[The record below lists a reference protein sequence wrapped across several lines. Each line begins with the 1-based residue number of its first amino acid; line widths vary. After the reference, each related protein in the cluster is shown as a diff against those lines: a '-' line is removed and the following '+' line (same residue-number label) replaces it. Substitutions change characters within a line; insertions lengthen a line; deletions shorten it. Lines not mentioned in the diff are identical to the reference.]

1 MSSENVNAVESNEQT
16 YQEQTSTTTS
26 WESEL
31 QDAIQQGNSNA
42 TVKATPTRTPEEEE
56 TRRQRIQ
63 IRIEQLNKKL
73 DELTEKYM
81 NDEDEKSIK
90 NTILKHARLG
100 HDKVYIN
107 LDRSDF
113 SGWHTFVKGGYRNA
127 HPRKCAHLFLR
138 NAVRKGLLPKMLKW
152 NIWNNQSFTVL
163 FTIQTFNR
171 DSVEQVDGSS
181 SNYETEVKSELEGS
195 S

>member
-1 MSSENVNAVESNEQT
+1 MSSENVNSVESNKQT
-16 YQEQTSTTTS
+16 YKEQTSTHS

-31 QDAIQQGNSNA
+31 HDAIVQSGSN
-42 TVKATPTRTPEEEE
+42 TNVKATLIRSPEEEE
-56 TRRQRIQ
+56 IHRQRIQ
-63 IRIEQLNKKL
+63 VRVDQLNKKL
-73 DELTEKYM
+73 EELAEKYM
-81 NDEDEKSIK
+81 NDKDEKSIK

-107 LDRSDF
+107 LDRTDF

-138 NAVRKGLLPKMLKW
+138 NAVHKGLLPKMLKW

-163 FTIQTFNR
+163 FTIQKPNR
-171 DSVEQVDGSS
+171 EQIERTVDSNPIYV
-181 SNYETEVKSELEGS
+181 TEVKSELEGS

>member
-16 YQEQTSTTTS
+16 YHEQTS
-26 WESEL
+26 WESQL
-31 QDAIQQGNSNA
+31 KDAIQEGNINL
-42 TVKATPTRTPEEEE
+42 TLTATPTRSPDEEEI
-56 TRRQRIQ
+56 RCQRIQ
-63 IRIEQLNKKL
+63 VRIEQLNKKL
-73 DELTEKYM
+73 DDLTEKYM

-107 LDRSDF
+107 LDRIDF

-163 FTIQTFNR
+163 FTIQNFNQT
-171 DSVEQVDGSS
+171 STEPADGIPINSR
-181 SNYETEVKSELEGS
+181 YETEVKSELERS

>member
-1 MSSENVNAVESNEQT
+1 MSTENVNAVESNEQT

-31 QDAIQQGNSNA
+31 YDAIKEGSSNT
-42 TVKATPTRTPEEEE
+42 TVNTQPVRTPEEEE
-56 TRRQRIQ
+56 IRRQRIQ
-63 IRIEQLNKKL
+63 VRIDQLNKKL

-107 LDRSDF
+107 LDRVDF

-163 FTIQTFNR
+163 FTIQKLNT
-171 DSVEQVDGSS
+171 EQVKQVEG